1 MNYALTLYVAVEKE
15 RCVERLEVFEGLWK
29 GLDDETKNVDDEV
42 PKMRGL
48 VRKALGMSDVFGGG
62 ERSAVL

>member
-1 MNYALTLYVAVEKE
+1 MDARHNC
-15 RCVERLEVFEGLWK
+15 RGWGRLEVFEGLWK